1 MTPASPDAFSD
12 ISQRFLA
19 HQKARLEYE
28 RTRGVV
34 EGHLEPSFGFMKLG
48 EIRRADVQRYVT
60 QRSGVVSAGTVG
72 RELKILKRFFSL
84 VLNGN

>member
-1 MTPASPDAFSD
+1 M
-12 ISQRFLA
+12 
-19 HQKARLEYE
+19 EYE

-60 QRSGVVSAGTVG
+60 HRSGVVSAGTVG